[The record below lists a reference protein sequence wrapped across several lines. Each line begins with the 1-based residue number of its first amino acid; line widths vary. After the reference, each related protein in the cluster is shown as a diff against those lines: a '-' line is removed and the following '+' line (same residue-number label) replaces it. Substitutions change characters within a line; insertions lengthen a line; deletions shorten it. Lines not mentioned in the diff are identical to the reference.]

1 MTGLLDPII
10 VVISIL
16 FQSMVRCM
24 PRPWDFFPDGPVC
37 LRHRHLYYSLLTF
50 FSRFH
55 RVALL
60 VFSESAF
67 GRGIENFKRGG
78 AARSWRACT
87 VACVLFFFCQCELV
101 YFCATVFL
109 HSFWLV
115 LVWLFW
121 RRVCFSRA
129 RALSKVLT
137 VR

>member
-60 VFSESAF
+60 VSSESAF

-87 VACVLFFFCQCELV
+87 VACVLFFFV
-101 YFCATVFL
+101 N
-109 HSFWLV
+109 
-115 LVWLFW
+115 
-121 RRVCFSRA
+121 
-129 RALSKVLT
+129 LSWFIFAQRFFFT
-137 VR
+137 ASGWC